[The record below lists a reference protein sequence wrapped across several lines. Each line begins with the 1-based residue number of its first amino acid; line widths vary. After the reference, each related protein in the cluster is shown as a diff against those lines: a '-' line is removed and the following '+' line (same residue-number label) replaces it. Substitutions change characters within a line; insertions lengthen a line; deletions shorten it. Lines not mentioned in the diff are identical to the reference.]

1 MYENLY
7 FESMPGFAISNYIN
21 NVYLNS
27 LMKTIQSISILPIML
42 TIGSLFL
49 SGLVLFNLVE
59 AQPISSNLTASNS
72 TDSGVNI
79 NSTNQTS
86 QGNQTAN
93 SNSNTP
99 QIIDQLLTEKLL
111 NYTNNAIIALS
122 DDNESE
128 IQRNLVQ
135 IQNELIEAIDRP
147 VVIVPAPALIT
158 DSD

>member
-1 MYENLY
+1 
-7 FESMPGFAISNYIN
+7 
-21 NVYLNS
+21 
-27 LMKTIQSISILPIML
+27 
-42 TIGSLFL
+42 
-49 SGLVLFNLVE
+49 VLFNLVE

>member
-1 MYENLY
+1 M
-7 FESMPGFAISNYIN
+7 F
-21 NVYLNS
+21 
-27 LMKTIQSISILPIML
+27 
-42 TIGSLFL
+42 
-49 SGLVLFNLVE
+49 FNLVE
-59 AQPISSNLTASNS
+59 GQPIPSNLTATN
-72 TDSGVNI
+72 TTGSGVNI

-86 QGNQTAN
+86 QGDQTAN
-93 SNSNTP
+93 SNSTTT

-122 DDNESE
+122 DDNETE